1 MKLVLTLF
9 IGLLLVALPVFVV
22 QAAEVGVDETVLDD
36 APLDDTP
43 LENASA
49 NEAEVLFTGRCA
61 MCHQL
66 PEPAMLKPKQWKL
79 ILVTMQQRMQQANVP
94 PLQAQEH
101 DLILEYLT
109 ARAR

>member
-1 MKLVLTLF
+1 MKRVLTLF
-9 IGLLLVALPVFVV
+9 IGLLLVALPLFVV
-22 QAAEVGVDETVLDD
+22 QAAEVGADETALDD
-36 APLDDTP
+36 APL
-43 LENASA
+43 EKASA
-49 NEAEVLFTGRCA
+49 NEAEALFTGRCA

>member
-1 MKLVLTLF
+1 VKRVLTLF

-22 QAAEVGVDETVLDD
+22 QAAEVGVDETALDD
-36 APLDDTP
+36 APL
-43 LENASA
+43 EKASA
-49 NEAEVLFTGRCA
+49 NEAEVLFAGRCA

-66 PEPAMLKPKQWKL
+66 PEPAMLKAKQWKL

-109 ARAR
+109 AHAR

>member
-1 MKLVLTLF
+1 MKPVLTLF

-22 QAAEVGVDETVLDD
+22 QAAEVGVDEA
-36 APLDDTP
+36 APDNAP

-49 NEAEVLFTGRCA
+49 NEAEALFAGRCA

-94 PLQAQEH
+94 PLQTQEH

>member
-1 MKLVLTLF
+1 MKVVLILF
-9 IGLLLVALPVFVV
+9 IGLLLVAVPLFAV
-22 QAAEVGVDETVLDD
+22 QAEQVGADKAALGD
-36 APLDDTP
+36 APL
-43 LENASA
+43 EKASA
-49 NEAEVLFTGRCA
+49 DAAEVLFAGRCA